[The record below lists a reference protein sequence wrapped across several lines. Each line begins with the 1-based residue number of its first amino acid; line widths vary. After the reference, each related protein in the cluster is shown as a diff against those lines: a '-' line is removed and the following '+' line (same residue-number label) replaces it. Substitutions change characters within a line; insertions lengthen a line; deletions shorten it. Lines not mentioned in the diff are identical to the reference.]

1 MLDKVNIKVKAGDG
15 GDGAVTFR
23 RAKFIP
29 FGGPDGGDGG
39 RGGDV
44 IVKADASLT
53 TLSFFHN
60 GRLYKAGNAGAGR
73 NNNQHGKNGSS
84 LSLMVPAGTVVQA
97 MDEDGE
103 SVLLADLTESGQQ
116 VVAAGGGKGGLGNS
130 HFASPT
136 NQTPRLAEKGVPGE
150 EKDIILEL
158 KLIADVGIIGF
169 PNAGKSSL
177 LAAATR
183 ANPKIAD
190 YAFTTLEPMQG
201 VVETARERFVLCEIP
216 GLIKDAHLGKGLG
229 HDFLRHAIR
238 TRVLIHLIDGSA
250 PSPVDNM
257 IAVNNELSLF
267 EAALSRKPQI
277 VVINKMDRPEV
288 KERKTELRKTF
299 KSISI
304 NVHFISAAT
313 GEGVAKLMD
322 DVLALL
328 QENPLPETPPEAE
341 IPVLHPKGREPG
353 LTIEE
358 RDGAFIVHS
367 PGLERLVAGSNVRD
381 SEVRRQIGNR
391 LNNPRIRHV
400 LERAGLKPG
409 DKIRIG
415 DFEWIW

>member
-1 MLDKVNIKVKAGDG
+1 MIQGV
-15 GDGAVTFR
+15 
-23 RAKFIP
+23 
-29 FGGPDGGDGG
+29 
-39 RGGDV
+39 
-44 IVKADASLT
+44 
-53 TLSFFHN
+53 
-60 GRLYKAGNAGAGR
+60 
-73 NNNQHGKNGSS
+73 
-84 LSLMVPAGTVVQA
+84 
-97 MDEDGE
+97 DEDGE
-103 SVLLADLTESGQQ
+103 AVMIADLAKPGQQ
-116 VVAAGGGKGGLGNS
+116 AVVANGGKGGLGNS

-136 NQTPRLAEKGVPGE
+136 NQAPRLAEKGVPGE
-150 EKDIILEL
+150 EKEIILEL

-201 VVETARERFVLCEIP
+201 VVETSQERFVLCEIP

-229 HDFLRHAIR
+229 HDFLRHSVR

-277 VVINKMDRPEV
+277 VVINKIDMPEV

-299 KSISI
+299 KSIGI
-304 NVHFISAAT
+304 NVHFISAST
-313 GEGVAKLMD
+313 GEGVEKLMD
-322 DVLALL
+322 DVLELL
-328 QENPLPETPPEAE
+328 RENPLPETPPEAE
-341 IPVLHPKGREPG
+341 VPVLYPKGKGLG

-358 RDGAFIVHS
+358 QNGVFIVHS
-367 PGLERLVAGSNVRD
+367 PGLERLVAGSDIRD

-400 LERAGLKPG
+400 MERAGLKPG
-409 DKIRIG
+409 NKIRIA

>member
-1 MLDKVNIKVKAGDG
+1 MIQGV
-15 GDGAVTFR
+15 
-23 RAKFIP
+23 
-29 FGGPDGGDGG
+29 
-39 RGGDV
+39 
-44 IVKADASLT
+44 
-53 TLSFFHN
+53 
-60 GRLYKAGNAGAGR
+60 
-73 NNNQHGKNGSS
+73 
-84 LSLMVPAGTVVQA
+84 
-97 MDEDGE
+97 DEDGE
-103 SVLLADLTESGQQ
+103 AVMIADLAKPGQQ
-116 VVAAGGGKGGLGNS
+116 AVVANGGKGGLGNS

-136 NQTPRLAEKGVPGE
+136 NQAPRLAEKGVPGE
-150 EKDIILEL
+150 EKEIILEL

-201 VVETARERFVLCEIP
+201 VVETSQERFVLCEIP

-229 HDFLRHAIR
+229 HDFLRHSVR

-277 VVINKMDRPEV
+277 VVINKIDMPEV

-299 KSISI
+299 KSIGI
-304 NVHFISAAT
+304 NVHFISAST
-313 GEGVAKLMD
+313 GEGVEKLMD
-322 DVLALL
+322 DVLELL
-328 QENPLPETPPEAE
+328 RENPLPETPPEAE
-341 IPVLHPKGREPG
+341 VPVLYPKGKGPG

-358 RDGAFIVHS
+358 QNGVFIVHS
-367 PGLERLVAGSNVRD
+367 PGLERLVAGSDIRD

-400 LERAGLKPG
+400 MERAGLKPG
-409 DKIRIG
+409 NKIRIA